1 MDFEPWWLIFLP
13 LVFALGWIA
22 SRVDIRQMLSENRT
36 LPNSYFKGLNFLL
49 NEEPDRAI
57 DAFVEVAK
65 LDPETTEL
73 HFALGSLFRRRGEM
87 ERAIRVHQSLLS
99 RADLPTVDR
108 ENAQH
113 ELAQDFLKAGMLDR
127 AEQAFEQVL
136 DTRHAVPA
144 IRALIRIYESEHDWP
159 RAIEAVKRLRALV
172 DEPVPQLAHYQCE
185 QAVTALSAK
194 PADLRA
200 AGLALDAAD
209 HAAASL
215 RGRKEGQASEARIA
229 MLRAQLAHLDAK
241 PEDERAYLASV
252 LSIAPDYACLIA
264 ADLLECYR
272 RLGQE
277 EEGLEVLIAHYQR
290 YPALDTFNIVFRELR
305 KQKGLDPAWAFARAS
320 LRAHPTL
327 LGLDRLLEAEL
338 ATRDAQGVSRQAEAA
353 QRPSGGPAAS
363 PVPAEGAG
371 QVTAIPNAEDA
382 TGADLGLLR
391 SLIHKHTQRLDRYS
405 CKVCG
410 FEARHFYWQCPGCS
424 SWETYEPRR
433 LEEMK

>member
-13 LVFALGWIA
+13 LLFALGWIA
-22 SRVDIRQMLSENRT
+22 ARVDIRQMLSETRT

-87 ERAIRVHQSLLS
+87 ERAIRVHQSLLA
-99 RADLPTVDR
+99 RADLPQVDR

-127 AEQAFEQVL
+127 AEQAFEHVL
-136 DTRHAVPA
+136 DTRFAVPA
-144 IRALIRIYESEHDWP
+144 VRALIRIYESEHDWP

-172 DEPVPQLAHYQCE
+172 DEPVPQLVHYQCE
-185 QAVTALSAK
+185 RAVAAMAIK
-194 PADLRA
+194 PPDILA
-200 AGLALDAAD
+200 AEEALDAAD
-209 HAAASL
+209 NAASAL
-215 RGRKEGQASEARIA
+215 RGQTRGQASEARIA
-229 MLRAQLAHLDAK
+229 MLRAHLARLNNK
-241 PEDERAYLASV
+241 PERQRSYLVSV
-252 LSIAPDYACLIA
+252 LNIAPEYASLVA
-264 ADLLECYR
+264 ADILESYR
-272 RLGQE
+272 QAGQQV
-277 EEGLEVLIAHYQR
+277 EGLQLLRNHYMR
-290 YPALDTFNIVFRELR
+290 YPSLETFNVVFRELR
-305 KQKGLDPAWAFARAS
+305 AQEGYTPAWAFARES
-320 LRAHPTL
+320 LRAHPSL

-338 ATRDAQGVSRQAEAA
+338 ATQGSSNVTPQ
-353 QRPSGGPAAS
+353 
-363 PVPAEGAG
+363 VPASGNPLAPLASTTDAG
-371 QVTAIPNAEDA
+371 S
-382 TGADLGLLR
+382 GADLNLLR

-405 CKVCG
+405 CRVCG
-410 FEARHFYWQCPGCS
+410 FEARNYYWQCPGCN